1 MLGKFD
7 LAADILHDI
16 VAVQT
21 ITIGIKIIFAFS
33 TLVAFDRQH
42 RGAHG
47 VRIGLASLVDGHCQQ
62 MHAVKGPGG
71 LVIGCNLHHRAV
83 GVGKGLGVV
92 GNVSSP
98 TFVIARTHK
107 RENSEIPLVHVDAY
121 RLSSPSE
128 LDDLDIPFTK
138 AIVLVE
144 WGKGLTEGIADNW
157 LEIAIARD
165 TTGES
170 EVRTVQITG
179 FGPRW
184 QQVEI

>member
-1 MLGKFD
+1 LTHSQVLFDSVIETTEAMLELGERVSRVFSAGDLVLLIGPLGAGKTTF
-7 LAADILHDI
+7 
-16 VAVQT
+16 T
-21 ITIGIKIIFAFS
+21 
-33 TLVAFDRQH
+33 R
-42 RGAHG
+42 
-47 VRIGLASLVDGHCQQ
+47 
-62 MHAVKGPGG
+62 
-71 LVIGCNLHHRAV
+71 
-83 GVGKGLGVV
+83 GVGKGLGAV

-144 WGKGLTEGIADNW
+144 WGKGLTEGIGDNW

-165 TTGES
+165 TTGET

-184 QQVEI
+184 QQVQI

>member
-1 MLGKFD
+1 MTHSQVLFDSVIETTEAMLELGERVSRVFSAGDLVLLIGPLGAGKTTF
-7 LAADILHDI
+7 
-16 VAVQT
+16 T
-21 ITIGIKIIFAFS
+21 
-33 TLVAFDRQH
+33 R
-42 RGAHG
+42 
-47 VRIGLASLVDGHCQQ
+47 
-62 MHAVKGPGG
+62 
-71 LVIGCNLHHRAV
+71 
-83 GVGKGLGVV
+83 GVGKGLGAV

-184 QQVEI
+184 QQVQI